1 VTPRCAVGIDV
12 GGTKVLGAIVDE
24 RGQVLAD
31 HRVPSPKSW
40 PDMRAV
46 MIDLARELGGRGH
59 EIEGVGVGAAGLV
72 DLDGAVH
79 YAPNVPGF
87 RKVAVRAELAEALD
101 LPVVVDNDAN
111 TAAFAELKL
120 GAARG
125 WKDAIVV
132 TLGTGIGGGAIVN
145 GAILRGAHGFAAEF
159 GHFQVDPAGPWC
171 ACGERGHWESIASGT
186 ALGRMAREAA
196 EVGRA
201 PAVLAAAGGDAT
213 AITGIHV
220 SEAARTGARDALD
233 LVDRFAFNVAVGL
246 AGLANIL
253 DPGVIAIGGGIVKDG
268 DLFLGPIRRHFL
280 AHIEGA
286 EYRAVPDVVAAQVGE
301 RAGVVGA
308 GLLALETHR

>member
-1 VTPRCAVGIDV
+1 
-12 GGTKVLGAIVDE
+12 
-24 RGQVLAD
+24 
-31 HRVPSPKSW
+31 
-40 PDMRAV
+40 
-46 MIDLARELGGRGH
+46 
-59 EIEGVGVGAAGLV
+59 
-72 DLDGAVH
+72 
-79 YAPNVPGF
+79 
-87 RKVAVRAELAEALD
+87 
-101 LPVVVDNDAN
+101 
-111 TAAFAELKL
+111 
-120 GAARG
+120 
-125 WKDAIVV
+125 
-132 TLGTGIGGGAIVN
+132 
-145 GAILRGAHGFAAEF
+145 
-159 GHFQVDPAGPWC
+159 
-171 ACGERGHWESIASGT
+171 
-186 ALGRMAREAA
+186 MAREAA